1 MPNWADQEFAITGP
15 AEDID
20 RFCALAVTGNF
31 RRDHTLDDE
40 PTFLF
45 SKVCPIRPSD
55 RRACA
60 DEHVDGVL
68 FRFARTQVQAHF
80 NIQTSWDLPRHFYLQ
95 RLLRDWPR
103 LSFCCAIN
111 EEMNNFG
118 GVLAGFDGIA
128 VDAVEDYVVPYDR
141 KAHAKRVRPLTARWD
156 RLLRADRFWMAIRP
170 LEYRRLA
177 IYKAPATFDDMAW
190 RFFFS
195 TEEDCRRFAK
205 RYKGTTIHR
214 LVGRSWKAVRNWRT
228 RTRRGAVV

>member
-111 EEMNNFG
+111 EDMNNFG

-128 VDAVEDYVVPYDR
+128 VDAVEDYAVPYDR

-156 RLLRADRFWMAIRP
+156 RLLRADRLWMAIRP

-190 RFFFS
+190 RFFF
-195 TEEDCRRFAK
+195 TAEEDCRRFAK

-214 LVGRSWKAVRNWRT
+214 LAGRSWKAVRLTKTGPGRK
-228 RTRRGAVV
+228 GK

>member
-1 MPNWADQEFAITGP
+1 MPNWVDQEFAITGP
-15 AEDID
+15 AGDID

-45 SKVCPIRPSD
+45 AKVCPIRPRD

-68 FRFARTQVQAHF
+68 FRFARTEIQAHF
-80 NIQTSWDLPRHFYLQ
+80 NIQTSWDFPRHFYLQ

-111 EEMNNFG
+111 EDMNNFG
-118 GVLAGFDGIA
+118 GVVAGFDGIA
-128 VDAVEDYVVPYDR
+128 EDAVEDYVVPYDR

-156 RLLRADRFWMAIRP
+156 RLIKAGRPWRAERP
-170 LEYRRLA
+170 FEYRRLA
-177 IYKAPATFDDMAW
+177 IYKAPTTFDDLGW
-190 RFFFS
+190 HFYFS
-195 TEEDCRRFAK
+195 AEEDCRRFAK
-205 RYKGTTIHR
+205 RYKGTTIQR
-214 LVGRSWKAVRNWRT
+214 LVGRSWKKVRASKVQPKRISS
-228 RTRRGAVV
+228 